1 MGSGEEPMSKLA
13 EEIVQLVDR
22 AIVRSGYGA
31 LLGLE
36 LVGADE
42 DCVRVRLAFRPE
54 ITTYADVVHGGA
66 IAGLVDA
73 AATAAVWASPSIAQG
88 SRGATV
94 GFSLNFTAA
103 GRGQDLT
110 AVARVRRR
118 GREISTVEVSVLD
131 TSGTEVAVA
140 LATYKLSVPR

>member
-1 MGSGEEPMSKLA
+1 
-13 EEIVQLVDR
+13 
-22 AIVRSGYGA
+22 

-36 LVGADE
+36 LVGAE
-42 DCVRVRLAFRPE
+42 MDCVRVRLPFRPE
-54 ITTYADVVHGGA
+54 VTTYADVVHGGA

-131 TSGTEVAVA
+131 AGATEVAVA
-140 LATYKLSVPR
+140 LVTYKVSAPR

>member
-1 MGSGEEPMSKLA
+1 MQEPARTLA
-13 EEIVQLVDR
+13 GDVVQLVDR
-22 AIVRSGYGA
+22 AIVGSGYGT

-36 LVGADE
+36 LVDVE
-42 DCVRVRLAFRPE
+42 VDCVRVRLPFRPE
-54 ITTYADVVHGGA
+54 VTTYADVVHGGA

-110 AVARVRRR
+110 ALARVRRR

-131 TSGTEVAVA
+131 TAATEVAVA
-140 LATYKLSVPR
+140 LVTYKIS